1 MNIFDIVII
10 LLLALSFV
18 NGFKRG
24 VLKELVMFFGTI
36 LIYVIS
42 FLLKGKV
49 GLLLCRILPFF
60 SFDGLV
66 SLNILIYQL
75 IAFILIASILF
86 TIFGIVMKFTGI
98 LQRIVDVS
106 IILTIPSK
114 ILGGI
119 IGLVEGYIIIFSLLI
134 ILSVPFKDIDIFT
147 NSYLNNKI
155 VTSSPILSNTLG
167 NLDDLIIDIY
177 DIKSGNTKNK
187 DELNKKIL
195 DMYIDYNII
204 SKNDLNIIISTK
216 KLDKISKISTYA
228 TKS

>member
-1 MNIFDIVII
+1 MNIIDIVII
-10 LLLALSFV
+10 LLLGLSFV
-18 NGFKRG
+18 NGYKRG
-24 VLKELVMFFGTI
+24 VLKEVVMLFGTI
-36 LIYVIS
+36 IIYAIS
-42 FLLKGKV
+42 FSLKAKV
-49 GLLLCRILPFF
+49 GLLLCRVLPFF

-66 SLNILIYQL
+66 SLNILLYQL

-98 LQRIVDVS
+98 LQKMVDVS

-119 IGLVEGYIIIFSLLI
+119 VGLIEGSIIIFSILI

-147 NSYLNNKI
+147 NSYLNKKI
-155 VTSSPILSNTLG
+155 VTSSPLLSNTLG

-177 DIKSGNTKNK
+177 DIKSGNINNKN
-187 DELNKKIL
+187 ELNKKIL

-204 SKNDLNIIISTK
+204 SKKDLDTIISTK
-216 KLDKISKISTYA
+216 KLDKINKISGYA

>member
-10 LLLALSFV
+10 LLLVLSFV

-49 GLLLCRILPFF
+49 GLLLCRIFPFF

-147 NSYLNNKI
+147 KSYLNNKI

-187 DELNKKIL
+187 DVLNKKIL